1 MTEHVH
7 LSTLDLIRGDLEKEL
22 RTTRDRVE
30 ISTLRTLIAA
40 VENAAAVDIETT
52 SEPKLGLGHDQPRR
66 ALSDDDVAGIITAE
80 RDELVDAAIRYQDL
94 GLVDEVADLES
105 RARIVER
112 YLPRAT

>member
-1 MTEHVH
+1 MSA
-7 LSTLDLIRGDLEKEL
+7 LSLIRGDLEKAL

-40 VENAAAVDIETT
+40 VENATAVDIEPT

-66 ALSDDDVAGIITAE
+66 ALSDEDVAGIIIAE
-80 RDELVDAAIRYQDL
+80 RDELVDAATRYRDL
-94 GLVDEVADLES
+94 GLKDEVADLES

-112 YLPRAT
+112 YLP

>member
-1 MTEHVH
+1 VTEHVPLTT
-7 LSTLDLIRGDLEKEL
+7 LSLIRGDLENQL

-66 ALSDDDVAGIITAE
+66 ALSDEDVAMIITAE
-80 RDELVDAAIRYQDL
+80 RDELVDAAVRYRDL

-112 YLPRAT
+112 YLP

>member
-1 MTEHVH
+1 M
-7 LSTLDLIRGDLEKEL
+7 STLSLIRGDLEKVL

-40 VENAAAVDIETT
+40 VENAAAPGIETT
-52 SEPKLGLGHDQPRR
+52 YEPKLGLGHDQPRL
-66 ALSDDDVAGIITAE
+66 ALSDEDVFGVITAE
-80 RDELVDAAIRYQDL
+80 RDELVDAAIRYRDL

-112 YLPRAT
+112 YLPPAT